1 MVDMYIPEQSF
12 DRASHDSYYSNSKVG
27 TLDVLGA
34 TLDDTLYYNP
44 GAAANR
50 FFEQYDGK
58 AKAGKLL
65 TPEEWAES
73 QFYREGITVDETG
86 ITEGLAQIMADR
98 SDKRGVIN
106 STLSRSKGGFGLMA
120 AQFGVGFAGS
130 LVDPLNVASG
140 FIPALGAARMATM
153 TARMT
158 AKYGKAGGRL
168 AAGAV
173 NGTAGAAILEP
184 LIIGQAASEQ
194 YGFGMAA
201 SMDADYGLMDSFLNL
216 TFGGVLGGGIHYG
229 VGKLSD
235 RIEASAAKDEALA
248 RSVAQAASGQP
259 IQVGQLIAQTEAKS
273 LEDTLQRANE
283 RIAREKP
290 DVAAVERVVDPDT
303 GEITSEQVT
312 ARREAKPD
320 TPDVQR
326 KGTALPKILKAEEPR
341 SLLKFISDMGGIWTG
356 EKLITEVKRAA
367 GVRYKGI
374 ANKNQAATTQVRGK
388 KKVTEKVRPGG
399 KTLDDM
405 LTMAREE
412 GFLPPA
418 MEGVPD
424 DVGIND
430 LLELIELEARDGV
443 KQYSDAD
450 VGQVQAFEDAA
461 QLETAA
467 RQFGIDPKGLDD
479 DSFLRA
485 VQEAADNQEYIDF
498 NTSAVEGRVEDANT
512 MPVYDGGELTEAE
525 AVKLQQESQ
534 IHDYN
539 LGEDADAK
547 PILDE
552 MDKDGITPPDVDP
565 VVLNRENELLQN
577 DVDQMAD
584 AGVVIPKDFIDAIDD
599 ANDLVTKADTVYDDM
614 TRAGVVCMNRNYRG

>member
-1 MVDMYIPEQSF
+1 V
-12 DRASHDSYYSNSKVG
+12 
-27 TLDVLGA
+27 
-34 TLDDTLYYNP
+34 
-44 GAAANR
+44 
-50 FFEQYDGK
+50 
-58 AKAGKLL
+58 
-65 TPEEWAES
+65 
-73 QFYREGITVDETG
+73 
-86 ITEGLAQIMADR
+86 
-98 SDKRGVIN
+98 
-106 STLSRSKGGFGLMA
+106 
-120 AQFGVGFAGS
+120 
-130 LVDPLNVASG
+130 
-140 FIPALGAARMATM
+140 
-153 TARMT
+153 
-158 AKYGKAGGRL
+158 
-168 AAGAV
+168 
-173 NGTAGAAILEP
+173 
-184 LIIGQAASEQ
+184 
-194 YGFGMAA
+194 
-201 SMDADYGLMDSFLNL
+201 
-216 TFGGVLGGGIHYG
+216 
-229 VGKLSD
+229 
-235 RIEASAAKDEALA
+235 
-248 RSVAQAASGQP
+248 
-259 IQVGQLIAQTEAKS
+259 
-273 LEDTLQRANE
+273 
-283 RIAREKP
+283 
-290 DVAAVERVVDPDT
+290 
-303 GEITSEQVT
+303 
-312 ARREAKPD
+312 KPD
-320 TPDVQR
+320 TPDVKR

-374 ANKNQAATTQVRGK
+374 ANKSQAATTQVRGK

-424 DVGIND
+424 DIGIND

-461 QLETAA
+461 QLQTAA

-512 MPVYDGGELTEAE
+512 MPIYDGGELTEAE

-539 LGEDADAK
+539 LGEDADAT

-552 MDKDGITPPDVDP
+552 MDKDGVAPPDLDP
-565 VVLNRENELLQN
+565 VVLGRENELLQN

-584 AGVVIPKDFIDAIDD
+584 AGVVIPQDFIDAIDD

-614 TRAGVVCMNRNYRG
+614 TRAGVVCMNRNYKG